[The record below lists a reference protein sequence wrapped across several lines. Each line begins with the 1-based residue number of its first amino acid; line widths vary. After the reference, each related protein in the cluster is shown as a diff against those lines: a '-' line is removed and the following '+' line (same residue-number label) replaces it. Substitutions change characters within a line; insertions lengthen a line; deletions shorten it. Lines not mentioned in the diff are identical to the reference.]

1 MQYKRNIE
9 PVILLIIILAII
21 ALMAGYV
28 HQLGY
33 NDSTI
38 TTLSKTNAITAEKG
52 QFGDSFGGLT
62 AVLSALT
69 LIIVIFTGYAQFK
82 SMQDQSKSLQ
92 QQNFENTFFKMVDL
106 HNQMT
111 DEVYDIFTKN
121 IGWLYNKIPFKGE
134 TNISPRPSMRTN
146 RSLNKY
152 NSFYN
157 ENEKQIGHYFRNL
170 YQVLKFL
177 DNAEIHNK
185 QFYADILRAQF
196 SSIELEFLFF
206 HAISKYGEG
215 KLKEKIEEF
224 AFFEPLFLDKSYLLD
239 DIEQYDKKAFGDNIV
254 SKNVIEQL
262 EKKSIKDS

>member
-9 PVILLIIILAII
+9 PVILSIIILAII
-21 ALMAGYV
+21 ALIAGYV

-38 TTLSKTNAITAEKG
+38 TTLGKTNAITAEKG

-111 DEVYDIFTKN
+111 DEVYEIFIDNSSGLNIEIHSEKN
-121 IGWLYNKIPFKGE
+121 LIQ
-134 TNISPRPSMRTN
+134 
-146 RSLNKY
+146 Y

-157 ENEKQIGHYFRNL
+157 EHEKQIGHYFRNL

-177 DNAEIHNK
+177 DNAEINNK
-185 QFYADILRAQF
+185 QFYADIFRAQF
-196 SSIELEFLFF
+196 SSTELMFLFF
-206 HAISKYGEG
+206 HTLSKHGNG
-215 KLKEKIEEF
+215 KLKKLIEEF
-224 AFFEPLFLDKSYLLD
+224 AFFEPLFLDQSYSLE
-239 DIEQYDKKAFGDNIV
+239 DIKQCDEKV
-254 SKNVIEQL
+254 SKNNSASKDVIEKSK
-262 EKKSIKDS
+262 EKPKKDS

>member
-1 MQYKRNIE
+1 MQYKKNIE

-111 DEVYDIFTKN
+111 DEIYEIFTIN
-121 IGWLYNKIPFKGE
+121 INKLLYPVVHSNGKVNTKK
-134 TNISPRPSMRTN
+134 
-146 RSLNKY
+146 SLDQY
-152 NSFYN
+152 HLFYKK
-157 ENEKQIGHYFRNL
+157 NEKKIGHYFRNL

-177 DNAEIHNK
+177 SNAKIHNK

-215 KLKEKIEEF
+215 KLKERIEEF
-224 AFFEPLFLDKSYLLD
+224 EFFEPLFLDDSYLD
-239 DIEQYDKKAFGDNIV
+239 DDFNKYDEKAFGDNSV
-254 SKNVIEQL
+254 SIDIIKKSKE
-262 EKKSIKDS
+262 KSIKDN

>member
-9 PVILLIIILAII
+9 SAILLLIIILAII
-21 ALMAGYV
+21 ALMMVYV

-38 TTLSKTNAITAEKG
+38 TTLGKTNAITAEKG

-62 AVLSALT
+62 AALSALT
-69 LIIVIFTGYAQFK
+69 LIIVIFTGYTQFK

-111 DEVYDIFTKN
+111 DEIYKIFTKN
-121 IGWLYNKIPFKGE
+121 ISKL
-134 TNISPRPSMRTN
+134 RTIVHFN
-146 RSLNKY
+146 GKENTKKSLDQY
-152 NSFYN
+152 HLFY
-157 ENEKQIGHYFRNL
+157 EKNEKQIGHYFRNL

-177 DNAEIHNK
+177 SNAEINNK
-185 QFYADILRAQF
+185 QFYADIFRAQF
-196 SSIELEFLFF
+196 SSAELVFLFF

-215 KLKEKIEEF
+215 KLKERIEEF
-224 AFFEPLFLDKSYLLD
+224 AFFEPLFLDESYLSEY
-239 DIEQYDKKAFGDNIV
+239 IKQYDGKAFGDNSARKDAIEK
-254 SKNVIEQL
+254 SKE
-262 EKKSIKDS
+262 KSIKDS